1 MEMVRIAGLSLT
13 AVVLLL
19 ILRQEKPVMAVLL
32 GIGYSLFVFFRLL
45 EPLQAVV
52 ETLTRLTEQ
61 AGVKTFFMKNIL
73 KILGIAYLAEFAA
86 VLCADAGEQAVAK
99 KVEFAARVLI
109 AVLALPVITAILE
122 TLTGLLPG

>member
-61 AGVKTFFMKNIL
+61 SGVKTFFMKNIL

>member
-32 GIGYSLFVFFRLL
+32 GIDYSLFVFFRLL

-109 AVLALPVITAILE
+109 AVLALPVMTAILE